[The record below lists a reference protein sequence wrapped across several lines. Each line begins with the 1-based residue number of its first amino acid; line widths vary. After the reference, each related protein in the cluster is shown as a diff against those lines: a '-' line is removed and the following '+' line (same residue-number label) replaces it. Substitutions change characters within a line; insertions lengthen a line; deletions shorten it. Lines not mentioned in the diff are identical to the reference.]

1 MKGWR
6 LAVLGAGA
14 SLVWSTGFAGSV
26 TIPGIAGS
34 LSVPVTSFQ
43 ERRFDRIFQQE
54 YDFSCGSA
62 AVASLLTFHYDDEFS
77 EREVFES
84 MLALADAGKV
94 RQEGFSMLDM
104 KNFLGAEGYQAD
116 GIRLPLKGLREQ
128 VRLPTIVL
136 LNLNG
141 FRHFVVI
148 KGINDKEVL
157 VGDPARGVNA
167 YSHQEFEESWDGTAF
182 VIRNHLETGRR
193 AFSTEE
199 DWAQVTR
206 APLQEGLVEPPVGH
220 TLPYWP
226 STQEW

>member
-1 MKGWR
+1 MVVGDR
-6 LAVLGAGA
+6 GRREELHGDLSSCRRRQADVAAGLLDSVLAVSRDVEGHA
-14 SLVWSTGFAGSV
+14 VWIV
-26 TIPGIAGS
+26 N
-34 LSVPVTSFQ
+34 
-43 ERRFDRIFQQE
+43 
-54 YDFSCGSA
+54 
-62 AVASLLTFHYDDEFS
+62 
-77 EREVFES
+77 REVTQHLWVKPQLVGRVGIVLQ
-84 MLALADAGKV
+84 MLAGVLLALADAGKV